1 MTRPRGPGAPVSP
14 PASAESGAGMLS
26 SLSAEHREQLMALA
40 HEVSLPVSTRLF
52 EEGER
57 ADRFW
62 IIRSGSVAL
71 DVQIPGRGRAV
82 VETVGAGHLLGWSWL
97 CPPRQWHLGAEARG
111 AVTAWEFDASA
122 VRDRCA
128 AHPAFGLALVT
139 LVAETIGD
147 RLRAT
152 RTRLLD
158 LYGPQGGG
166 PPA

>member
-1 MTRPRGPGAPVSP
+1 MALALAVGF
-14 PASAESGAGMLS
+14 PASA
-26 SLSAEHREQLMALA
+26 
-40 HEVSLPVSTRLF
+40 RLF

-62 IIRSGSVAL
+62 VIRTGSVAL
-71 DVQIPGRGRAV
+71 DIQIPGRGRAV
-82 VETVGAGHLLGWSWL
+82 VETIGAGHLLGWSWL
-97 CPPRQWHLGAEARG
+97 CPPCQWHLGAEARSV
-111 AVTAWEFDASA
+111 VTAWEFDASA
-122 VRDRCA
+122 VREQCA

-158 LYGPQGGG
+158 LYGPLGGG
-166 PPA
+166 PSA

>member
-1 MTRPRGPGAPVSP
+1 
-14 PASAESGAGMLS
+14 
-26 SLSAEHREQLMALA
+26 MALA
-40 HEVSLPVSTRLF
+40 REVSLPGGTRLF

-62 IIRSGSVAL
+62 VIRSGSVAL
-71 DVQIPGRGRAV
+71 DVAIPGRGRTV
-82 VETVGAGHLLGWSWL
+82 VETICEGHLVGWSWL
-97 CPPRQWHLGAEARG
+97 CPPRQWHLGAESRSAL
-111 AVTAWEFDASA
+111 TAWEFDASA
-122 VRDRCA
+122 VRDRFA

-166 PPA
+166 ASA